1 MGRPKKEYS
10 EATQTSIQTT
20 RKQYIDA
27 ETGELVTMDNIKK
40 IVYGQKN
47 FWKCYL
53 MDFLA
58 VLGIIDNRQLDVFI
72 YICENTNQSNN
83 LFIGTYKKIAADVG
97 CSKDTIAK
105 IMKKLQEHNFIKR
118 VQNGL
123 WFVNPDLLMKG
134 NDHKRQVLLSY
145 YQSDEPVNQMTYTRT
160 KQKELKPQADETA
173 ITDIE
178 EKTIEIPAAP
188 IKQITED

>member
-83 LFIGTYKKIAADVG
+83 LFIGTYKKIATDVG

-145 YQSDEPVNQMTYTRT
+145 YQSDEPVNQITYSRT
-160 KQKELKPQADETA
+160 KQKELDPKKDETA

-178 EKTIEIPAAP
+178 EKSIEMPTAT
-188 IKQITED
+188 KQITEG